1 METEPAAYFIC
12 LILYIS
18 DPLGQQI
25 RKNQKV
31 KPLLSISYN
40 LYILRVDKSGAS
52 ELESGWAI
60 RKLAVLALNATLR
73 ILQSMHAKA

>member
-12 LILYIS
+12 LILYIP

-31 KPLLSISYN
+31 KPVLSTSYN
-40 LYILRVDKSGAS
+40 LLHLKDGHVGNSNYK
-52 ELESGWAI
+52 
-60 RKLAVLALNATLR
+60 
-73 ILQSMHAKA
+73 